1 MTITLPPLD
10 TEQQTALN
18 QLVGEYN
25 SQAGEQL
32 TAEEFAA
39 LVLTNVVND
48 RKRQN
53 IIATGEQLIAAA
65 QSLPDA
71 KRLQFTAA
79 VEAAYV
85 TASA

>member
-53 IIATGEQLIAAA
+53 IIAKGEQLIAAA

-85 TASA
+85 TAFA

>member
-53 IIATGEQLIAAA
+53 IIAKGEQLIAAA
-65 QSLPDA
+65 QALQDQ

-79 VEAAYV
+79 AEAAYV

>member
-53 IIATGEQLIAAA
+53 IIAKGEQLIAAA
-65 QSLPDA
+65 QALPDQ

-79 VEAAYV
+79 AEAAYV